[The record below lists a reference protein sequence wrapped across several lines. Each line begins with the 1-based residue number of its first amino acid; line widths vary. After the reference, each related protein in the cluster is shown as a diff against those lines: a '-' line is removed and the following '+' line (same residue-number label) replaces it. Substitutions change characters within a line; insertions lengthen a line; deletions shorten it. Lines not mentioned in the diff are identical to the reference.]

1 MDAGRMLH
9 RFGDE
14 NAPKT
19 PGKARV
25 SPRIHHVSND
35 FIHPRYHRTRRDVR
49 TPARRAPMAP
59 SPAARSRLGF
69 GNSDEHSADCY
80 FPASSTQPDRFI
92 PNRRALDLDI
102 AHYNLVKENANA
114 NDLDLAAEVA
124 SPSKVRRLL
133 RQRPIRDDSRSSIE
147 SNKTFFTPR
156 SRSFSPADLS
166 STEH

>member
-1 MDAGRMLH
+1 MIASIPDIIAPDATFVPPR
-9 RFGDE
+9 D
-14 NAPKT
+14 AP
-19 PGKARV
+19 RW
-25 SPRIHHVSND
+25 
-35 FIHPRYHRTRRDVR
+35 RRL
-49 TPARRAPMAP
+49 RRR
-59 SPAARSRLGF
+59 RSRLGF

-92 PNRRALDLDI
+92 PNRSALDLDI

-133 RQRPIRDDSRSSIE
+133 RQRPIRDDPRSSIE

>member
-1 MDAGRMLH
+1 MH
-9 RFGDE
+9 
-14 NAPKT
+14 P
-19 PGKARV
+19 
-25 SPRIHHVSND
+25 SPISS
-35 FIHPRYHRTRRDVR
+35 HPTRRSYPRETRPDGAVSGG
-49 TPARRAPMAP
+49 A
-59 SPAARSRLGF
+59 GF

-92 PNRRALDLDI
+92 PNRSALDLDI

-147 SNKTFFTPR
+147 SNKNILYPSIAQLL
-156 SRSFSPADLS
+156 SR
-166 STEH
+166 

>member
-1 MDAGRMLH
+1 MIASIPDIIAPDATFVPPR
-9 RFGDE
+9 D
-14 NAPKT
+14 AP
-19 PGKARV
+19 RW
-25 SPRIHHVSND
+25 R
-35 FIHPRYHRTRRDVR
+35 RLRRRDRGWVSGIP
-49 TPARRAPMAP
+49 TNDP
-59 SPAARSRLGF
+59 
-69 GNSDEHSADCY
+69 ADCY

-92 PNRRALDLDI
+92 PNRSALDLDI

-133 RQRPIRDDSRSSIE
+133 RQRPIRDDPRSSIE